1 MIHIVHATPGCFFSN
16 SFLGLFLCAHEQD
29 GSTICGYLLNKLVRF
44 IQTCHRL
51 LQVNDMDAIA
61 IHKDERSHLG
71 VPTTGLMP
79 KVNTS
84 FKKLLHRDNVCQKQ
98 DPPFLFLRSF
108 LIDAKVSYYKVIGE
122 IYSSHN
128 PYLLTTVS
136 SIIQS

>member
-44 IQTCHRL
+44 IQACYRL
-51 LQVNDMDAIA
+51 LQVNNMDAIA
-61 IHKDERSHLG
+61 IHKDEWSHLG

-108 LIDAKVSYYKVIGE
+108 LINAKVSSTRLLVKSFLHVT
-122 IYSSHN
+122 
-128 PYLLTTVS
+128 PTYLPLYL
-136 SIIQS
+136 QL